1 MICWATKEALGT
13 SNEQRVKV
21 LLVLDDDTLVVEL
34 CGNGEVK
41 KIPTDAVTK
50 IEVKGVGDAVATY
63 SVDPKGYIAVNK

>member
-13 SNEQRVKV
+13 PNEQRVEV
-21 LLVLDDDTLVVEL
+21 LVIMNDDTLVVEL

-50 IEVKGVGDAVATY
+50 IEVKG
-63 SVDPKGYIAVNK
+63 SR